1 MVHIM
6 WNRSA
11 GTLVKDS
18 ERGNKKFR
26 DVGMLAGYAMK
37 AADDY
42 VTCEIPEDTQFTSD
56 MVDTDEKGSN
66 ITEKLSG
73 GYLL

>member
-1 MVHIM
+1 MAHTV

-11 GTLVKDS
+11 GTLVKNS

-26 DVGMLAGYAMK
+26 DAGMLAGYAMK

-42 VTCEIPEDTQFTSD
+42 VTREIPEDTQ
-56 MVDTDEKGSN
+56 VYTDEKGTN
-66 ITEKLSG
+66 ITEKLSC